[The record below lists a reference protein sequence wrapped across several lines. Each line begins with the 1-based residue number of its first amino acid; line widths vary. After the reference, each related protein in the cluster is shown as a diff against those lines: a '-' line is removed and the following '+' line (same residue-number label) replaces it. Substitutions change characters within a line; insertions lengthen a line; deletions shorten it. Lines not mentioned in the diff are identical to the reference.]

1 MKILGLLKE
10 DLNCVFERD
19 PAARNH
25 LEVMLTYP
33 GLHAIAAHRI
43 SHGLWKHGFCF
54 GARLLSHLTRMLT
67 QIDIHPGATIGH
79 RFFID
84 HGCGVVIGETAEIGN
99 DVTLYHGVTLGG
111 VSWNAGKRHPTLCDG
126 VMVGAGAKILGP
138 VIVGSHA
145 RIGANSVVIHD
156 IPDAMTVVGIPGRVV
171 LPEAQRRQPEQGI
184 DLDHHLMPDP
194 VGRAVTALLN
204 RIDVLEAELAIVKR
218 DNANRNQALVEAE
231 ISEIRNRNSNVH

>member
-1 MKILGLLKE
+1 
-10 DLNCVFERD
+10 
-19 PAARNH
+19 
-25 LEVMLTYP
+25 
-33 GLHAIAAHRI
+33 
-43 SHGLWKHGFCF
+43 
-54 GARLLSHLTRMLT
+54 
-67 QIDIHPGATIGH
+67 
-79 RFFID
+79 
-84 HGCGVVIGETAEIGN
+84 
-99 DVTLYHGVTLGG
+99 
-111 VSWNAGKRHPTLCDG
+111 

-204 RIDVLEAELAIVKR
+204 RIDVLEAELAIIKR
-218 DNANRNQALVEAE
+218 DNTTRNQALVEAE